1 MRLSASTRPSRRSA
15 QALAPATLVGLLLLT
30 GCGGAADVSEPPV
43 TEKTTKPGAAAQ
55 EPEGEEPTA
64 KEAEA
69 EAAAQGAEC
78 MLGAWDVDPE
88 VVRQAALGGLGALGS
103 DAQIDTT
110 GETWVTFDGTTMSN
124 VYAAQL
130 TTITMAVEG
139 QTIVMTV
146 NIDGTVAAAYTATD
160 GEVLIEPTDA
170 AALTTTVTATVDG
183 VPVEIPSTDEAM
195 KQAADFSGA
204 NSYTC
209 DDTTL
214 RLVRTDA
221 KGAGMTQEFT
231 RRG

>member
-1 MRLSASTRPSRRSA
+1 MRLSASTRPSRPSA
-15 QALAPATLVGLLLLT
+15 RALVPATLAGILLLT
-30 GCGGAADVSEPPV
+30 GCAGAGDVSEPSA
-43 TEKTTKPGAAAQ
+43 TEKTTKPRDAA
-55 EPEGEEPTA
+55 PEPTA
-64 KEAEA
+64 EEP
-69 EAAAQGAEC
+69 EPAAASQSADC
-78 MLGAWDVDPE
+78 MLGAWDVDPK
-88 VVRQAALGGLGALGS
+88 VVRQAALGGLGALGG
-103 DAQIDTT
+103 DAQIDTS

-146 NIDGTVAAAYTATD
+146 TIDGTVAAAYTATD
-160 GEVLIEPTDA
+160 GEVIIEPTDA
-170 AALTTTVTATVDG
+170 SALTTTVTATVDG

-204 NSYTC
+204 NTYTC

-221 KGAGMTQEFT
+221 AGAGLTQEFT